1 MKKVLIFL
9 MAISLLTA
17 CNNDKNA
24 KVDRDKTS
32 TDKDDYRKDDKK
44 DVDDRDKEKDDTKSD
59 VKETRED
66 TDTDKSESWSR
77 SDENKFMDDCEG
89 TAKANVGAA
98 RANEYCDCMLQKI
111 KKMYSSYIEA
121 DRKLAGSSQDEINRL
136 ASDCNEGQ

>member
-9 MAISLLTA
+9 MAISLFTA

-44 DVDDRDKEKDDTKSD
+44 DMDDGKKDDTKDTKSD
-59 VKETRED
+59 DEDTRED
-66 TDTDKSESWSR
+66 TEKSESWSR

-89 TAKANVGAA
+89 TAKANVGAE

-111 KKMYSSYIEA
+111 KKKYSSYVEA
-121 DRKLAGSSQDEINRL
+121 DRKLAGSSQDEINKL
-136 ASDCNEGQ
+136 ASDCNGGQ